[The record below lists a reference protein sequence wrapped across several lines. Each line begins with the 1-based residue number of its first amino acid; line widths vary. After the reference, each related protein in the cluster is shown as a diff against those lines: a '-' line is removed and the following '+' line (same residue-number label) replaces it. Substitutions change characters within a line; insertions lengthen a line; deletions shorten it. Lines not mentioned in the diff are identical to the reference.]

1 MNTQD
6 IKKMMEAYQSVVSEK
21 TLTPAEK
28 KKREEIAKAIEKDN
42 PDMPMD
48 KKMAIATAQAKKVE
62 EQFGVANPYKKY
74 KNDPTKLKRMLKKN
88 QDAEGSMR
96 NRIRQFMGSAPAGL
110 KDELKDIENRI
121 KQIKDVMKESVDL
134 EEAAGK
140 DIAAKMMK
148 SKSMKAFAPKVAKMA
163 NVSAGDLEKM
173 LPDYVPGAE
182 IRKLFE
188 ETLDE
193 AAKMSAK
200 SKEWYDKGYAMG
212 KNPDSYKSPPYGIG
226 GAAMDA
232 FRKGRKDGE
241 AAAKKE
247 SVNEE
252 LWKEIETYAN
262 KHGGIDKKD
271 MLKVAMMLKKG
282 DRKGAVKYARG
293 LDTDPRDWL
302 LDKMDESVKESVME
316 GYTDDEIR
324 ELCHSEDH
332 DCATILIHPEWGMG
346 KPIKESHAIP
356 DEEGFVEWY
365 DVQFKHGIEEK
376 VYAKDVEI
384 VASESHK
391 KKMKEEDDEDDDK
404 KKMDPVNKKALKK
417 DFDDRDDK
425 DIDND
430 GDVDDS
436 DEYLHKRRKAV
447 GKAMDKD
454 KKDGKTAEISKI
466 GEAFEEF
473 WSALEEAA
481 NPKKGATPPEA
492 MDSKE
497 SPKSKEFAKAHD
509 KSEKKYEDDEED
521 GHDKTFAAAR
531 AGKEAPKR
539 PGDNKAGDKNV
550 VNPVK
555 EDTRTYQQKIMDV
568 LSGKTWGE
576 IANEVEEAQNKG
588 E

>member
-1 MNTQD
+1 MNQQD

-28 KKREEIAKAIEKDN
+28 KKREEIAKAMEKDN

-74 KNDPTKLKRMLKKN
+74 KNDPTKLKRMLKKS

-96 NRIRQFMGSAPAGL
+96 NRIKQFVGSAPAGL

-134 EEAAGK
+134 EEASGK

-212 KNPDSYKSPPYGIG
+212 KTPDSYKSPPYGIG

-252 LWKEIETYAN
+252 LWKEIETYAK
-262 KHGGIDKKD
+262 KHGGIDKND
-271 MLKVAMMLKKG
+271 MMKVAMMLKKG

-302 LDKMDESVKESVME
+302 LDKMDESMKESVME

-447 GKAMDKD
+447 GKAMSKD
-454 KKDGKTAEISKI
+454 KKGGTAEISKI
-466 GEAFEEF
+466 GEAFEDL

-539 PGDNKAGDKNV
+539 PGDNAAGDKNV

>member
-1 MNTQD
+1 
-6 IKKMMEAYQSVVSEK
+6 
-21 TLTPAEK
+21 
-28 KKREEIAKAIEKDN
+28 
-42 PDMPMD
+42 
-48 KKMAIATAQAKKVE
+48 
-62 EQFGVANPYKKY
+62 
-74 KNDPTKLKRMLKKN
+74 
-88 QDAEGSMR
+88 
-96 NRIRQFMGSAPAGL
+96 
-110 KDELKDIENRI
+110 
-121 KQIKDVMKESVDL
+121 
-134 EEAAGK
+134 
-140 DIAAKMMK
+140 
-148 SKSMKAFAPKVAKMA
+148 
-163 NVSAGDLEKM
+163 
-173 LPDYVPGAE
+173 
-182 IRKLFE
+182 
-188 ETLDE
+188 
-193 AAKMSAK
+193 
-200 SKEWYDKGYAMG
+200 MG

-247 SVNEE
+247 SMNEE

-447 GKAMDKD
+447 GKAMSKD
-454 KKDGKTAEISKI
+454 KKGGTAEISKI
-466 GEAFEEF
+466 GEAFEDL

-539 PGDNKAGDKNV
+539 PGDNAAGDKNV

>member
-1 MNTQD
+1 MNQQD

-28 KKREEIAKAIEKDN
+28 KKREEIAKAMEKDN

-74 KNDPTKLKRMLKKN
+74 KNDPTKLKRMLKKS

-134 EEAAGK
+134 EEASGK

-188 ETLDE
+188 ESLDE

-252 LWKEIETYAN
+252 LWKEIETYAK
-262 KHGGIDKKD
+262 KHGGIDKND
-271 MLKVAMMLKKG
+271 MMKVAMMLKKG

-302 LDKMDESVKESVME
+302 LDKMDESMKESVME

-447 GKAMDKD
+447 GKAMSKD
-454 KKDGKTAEISKI
+454 KKGGTAEISKI
-466 GEAFEEF
+466 GEAFEDL

-539 PGDNKAGDKNV
+539 PGDNAAGDKNV

>member
-1 MNTQD
+1 MNQQD

-28 KKREEIAKAIEKDN
+28 KKREEIAKAMEKDN

-74 KNDPTKLKRMLKKN
+74 KNDPTKLKRMLKKS

-96 NRIRQFMGSAPAGL
+96 NRIKQFVGSAPAGL

-134 EEAAGK
+134 EEASGK

-188 ETLDE
+188 ESLDE

-252 LWKEIETYAN
+252 LWKEIETYAK
-262 KHGGIDKKD
+262 KHGGIDKND
-271 MLKVAMMLKKG
+271 MMKVAMMLKKG

-302 LDKMDESVKESVME
+302 LDKMDESMKESVME

-447 GKAMDKD
+447 GKAMSKD
-454 KKDGKTAEISKI
+454 KKGGTAEISKI
-466 GEAFEEF
+466 GEAFEDL

-539 PGDNKAGDKNV
+539 PGDNAAGDKNV

>member
-1 MNTQD
+1 MNQQD

-28 KKREEIAKAIEKDN
+28 KKREEIAKAMEKDN

-74 KNDPTKLKRMLKKN
+74 KNDPTKLKRMLKKS

-96 NRIRQFMGSAPAGL
+96 NRIKQFVGSAPAGL

-134 EEAAGK
+134 EEASGK

-188 ETLDE
+188 ESLDE

-247 SVNEE
+247 SMNEE

-447 GKAMDKD
+447 GKAMSKD
-454 KKDGKTAEISKI
+454 KKGGTAEISKI
-466 GEAFEEF
+466 GEAFEDL

-539 PGDNKAGDKNV
+539 PGDNAAGDKNV

>member
-1 MNTQD
+1 MNTTD
-6 IKKMMEAYQSVVSEK
+6 IKKLMEAYQSVVSEK

-28 KKREEIAKAIEKDN
+28 KKREEIAKAMEKDN

-48 KKMAIATAQAKKVE
+48 KKMAIATATAKR
-62 EQFGVANPYKKY
+62 VA
-74 KNDPTKLKRMLKKN
+74 
-88 QDAEGSMR
+88 
-96 NRIRQFMGSAPAGL
+96 
-110 KDELKDIENRI
+110 
-121 KQIKDVMKESVDL
+121 
-134 EEAAGK
+134 EAAGK

-148 SKSMKAFAPKVAKMA
+148 SKTMKAFAPKVAKMKD
-163 NVSAGDLEKM
+163 VSADDLEKM

-188 ETLDE
+188 EVE
-193 AAKMSAK
+193 
-200 SKEWYDKGYAMG
+200 
-212 KNPDSYKSPPYGIG
+212 
-226 GAAMDA
+226 
-232 FRKGRKDGE
+232 
-241 AAAKKE
+241 E
-247 SVNEE
+247 SVDLNEA
-252 LWKEIETYAN
+252 LRKEIETYAN

-302 LDKMDESVKESVME
+302 LDKMDESMKESVME

-384 VASESHK
+384 VASEAHK
-391 KKMKEEDDEDDDK
+391 KKMKEEEDEDDDK

-447 GKAMDKD
+447 GKAMAKD
-454 KKDGKTAEISKI
+454 KKGGTAEISKI
-466 GEAFEEF
+466 GEAFEDL

-481 NPKKGATPPEA
+481 NPKKGATPPEE

-497 SPKSKEFAKAHD
+497 SPKAKEFAAKHKVD
-509 KSEKKYEDDEED
+509 VTDEEPT
-521 GHDKTFAAAR
+521 HKTATDAGRATKPAAA
-531 AGKEAPKR
+531 R
-539 PGDNKAGDKNV
+539 PGDNKTGDKNV

-555 EDTRTYQQKIMDV
+555 GAVKEDTRTYREKIMDI

-576 IANEVEEAQNKG
+576 IADNVDELKG
-588 E
+588 EE